1 MTMDIK
7 TPLEMLY
14 QWARKTPD
22 KVFLGQ
28 PKALQWNEYTKHVSV
43 AHCPGPLAFELQ
55 GAS

>member
-43 AHCPGPLAFELQ
+43 ALCPGPLVFELQ

>member
-1 MTMDIK
+1 MTMDNK

-14 QWARKTPD
+14 QWARKTPG

-28 PKALQWNEYTKHVSV
+28 PKALHWNAYTGHVSV
-43 AHCPGPLAFELQ
+43 PLCPGRPAFEPH